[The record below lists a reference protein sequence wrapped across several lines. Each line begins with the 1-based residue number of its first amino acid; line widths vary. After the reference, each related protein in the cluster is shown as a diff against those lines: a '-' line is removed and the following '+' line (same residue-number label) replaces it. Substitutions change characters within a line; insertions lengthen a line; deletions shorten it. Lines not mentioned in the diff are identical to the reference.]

1 MARIMINGV
10 SFDPATHTQALRAAG
25 LESADAT
32 RSDYILIQTSG
43 PLSSSQQDEL
53 THPATFGLV

>member
-10 SFDPATHTQALRAAG
+10 SIDPATQTQALRAAG

-43 PLSSSQQDEL
+43 PVPSSQQDEL
-53 THPATFGLV
+53 TQPATSVL